1 MKRLVFVALVLGCMA
16 GCATSMPKL
25 PQTQLQIREYQTR
38 TYQTNDSKTVMKVI
52 LDVFQD
58 RGYTVKNASTDLG
71 FIQAEKQ
78 VFIENPGEAFA
89 ATFWAGAAGRWKV
102 TSVVE
107 ATANVSLAGTTTSRV
122 RFSFVLKITDNH
134 NVPMY
139 VNTDPGEKSY
149 QEFFA
154 YVDKGLFLQSE
165 LFSTT
170 PIQGL
175 SNIDIGTSTGKLS
188 EWESGKFEET
198 QKEQTTEV
206 DPGSGIIR
214 SKQK

>member
-1 MKRLVFVALVLGCMA
+1 MNVKRIMFVLFIIGCLI
-16 GCATSMPKL
+16 GCASPMPKL

-38 TYQTNDSKTVMKVI
+38 TYQTNDTKTVMKVL

-71 FIQAEKQ
+71 FLQAEKQ
-78 VFIENPGEAFA
+78 VFIENPGEVFT

-107 ATANVSLAGTTTSRV
+107 ATANVGLAGTTTSRV
-122 RFSFVLKITDNH
+122 RCSFVHKITDNR

-154 YVDKGLFLQSE
+154 SVDKGLFLQSE
-165 LFSTT
+165 LLSV
-170 PIQGL
+170 PIPGL
-175 SNIDIGTSTGKLS
+175 SNVGVGTATGKLS
-188 EWESGKFEET
+188 EWESGKFEHEKHEET
-198 QKEQTTEV
+198 EQ
-206 DPGSGIIR
+206 DPGSGVI
-214 SKQK
+214 KTK

>member
-1 MKRLVFVALVLGCMA
+1 MKRMVFTVLVVGCLA

-38 TYQTNDSKTVMKVI
+38 TYQTNDSKIVMKVLI
-52 LDVFQD
+52 DVFQD

-78 VFIENPGEAFA
+78 VFIENPGEVFA

-107 ATANVSLAGTTTSRV
+107 TTANVSLAGTSTSRV
-122 RFSFVLKITDNH
+122 RCSFVHKITDNH
-134 NVPMY
+134 NVPMN

-154 YVDKGLFLQSE
+154 YIDKGLFIQSE
-165 LFSTT
+165 LLST
-170 PIQGL
+170 PIPGL

-188 EWESGKFEET
+188 EWESGKFEEVK
-198 QKEQTTEV
+198 QEETTV
-206 DPGSGIIR
+206 LDPGSGVIR
-214 SKQK
+214 TKQK

>member
-1 MKRLVFVALVLGCMA
+1 MKRMVFAAFVVGCLA
-16 GCATSMPKL
+16 GCATSMPKP

-38 TYQTNDSKTVMKVI
+38 QYQTCDTKTILKVL

-58 RGYTVKNASTDLG
+58 RGYTVKNASPELG
-71 FIQAEKQ
+71 FLQAEKQ
-78 VFIENPGEAFA
+78 VFIENPGEAFS

-107 ATANVSLAGTTTSRV
+107 ATANVSLKGTSTSNV
-122 RFSFVLKITDNH
+122 RCSFVHKITDNH

-154 YVDKGLFLQSE
+154 YVDKGLFIQSE
-165 LFSTT
+165 LLSI
-170 PIQGL
+170 PIPGL
-175 SNIDIGTSTGKLS
+175 SNVEIGTSTGKLS
-188 EWESGKFEET
+188 EWESGKFEKAKQE
-198 QKEQTTEV
+198 ETTEI
-206 DPGSGIIR
+206 DTGSGVI
-214 SKQK
+214 KNK

>member
-1 MKRLVFVALVLGCMA
+1 MKRIVFVALVIGYLV
-16 GCATSMPKL
+16 GCATTMPKL

-38 TYQTNDSKTVMKVI
+38 AYPTNDSKTIMKVL

-78 VFIENPGEAFA
+78 VFVENPGEVFA
-89 ATFWAGAAGRWKV
+89 AIFWAGAAGRWKV

-107 ATANVSLAGTTTSRV
+107 ATANVSLMGTSTNRV
-122 RFSFVLKITDNH
+122 RCSFVHKITDNR

-165 LFSTT
+165 LLST
-170 PIQGL
+170 PIPGL

-188 EWESGKFEET
+188 EWESGKFEEVK
-198 QKEQTTEV
+198 KEETNEL
-206 DPGSGIIR
+206 DPGSGVIR
-214 SKQK
+214 TKQK

>member
-1 MKRLVFVALVLGCMA
+1 MKRIVFMILVVGCLA
-16 GCATSMPKL
+16 GCATTMPKL

-38 TYQTNDSKTVMKVI
+38 LYQTNDTKTVMKVL

-107 ATANVSLAGTTTSRV
+107 ATANASLTGTSTTRV
-122 RFSFVLKITDNH
+122 RVSFVHKITDNH

-139 VNTDPGEKSY
+139 MNTDPGEKSY

-154 YVDKGLFLQSE
+154 YIDKGLFLQSE
-165 LFSTT
+165 LLSTI
-170 PIQGL
+170 PIPGL
-175 SNIDIGTSTGKLS
+175 SNIDIGTATGKLS
-188 EWESGKFEET
+188 EWESGKFEEAK
-198 QKEQTTEV
+198 QEETTES

-214 SKQK
+214 AKRK

>member
-1 MKRLVFVALVLGCMA
+1 MALVVGYLV
-16 GCATSMPKL
+16 GCAASMPKL

-38 TYQTNDSKTVMKVI
+38 TYQTKDTKTVMKAL

-71 FIQAEKQ
+71 FLQAEKQ
-78 VFIENPGEAFA
+78 VFVENPGEAFA
-89 ATFWAGAAGRWKV
+89 ATFWAGTAGRWKV
-102 TSVVE
+102 TSIVE
-107 ATANVSLAGTTTSRV
+107 ATANVSLAGTDTSRV
-122 RFSFVLKITDNH
+122 RCSFVHKITDNR

-154 YVDKGLFLQSE
+154 SIDKGLFIQSE
-165 LFSTT
+165 LLSI
-170 PIQGL
+170 PIPGL
-175 SNIDIGTSTGKLS
+175 SNVDAGTVTGKLS
-188 EWESGKFEET
+188 EWESGKFEEA
-198 QKEQTTEV
+198 KPEETTEL

-214 SKQK
+214 MKQNR